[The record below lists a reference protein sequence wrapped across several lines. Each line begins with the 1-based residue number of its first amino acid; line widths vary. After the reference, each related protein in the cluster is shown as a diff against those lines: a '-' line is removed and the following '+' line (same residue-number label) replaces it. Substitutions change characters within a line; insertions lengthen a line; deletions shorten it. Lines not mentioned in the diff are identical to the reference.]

1 MSGTCL
7 SILSDTDIYTATMV
21 QKLKNRARSAA
32 ALGNN
37 MQSIWDFCEE
47 TDQQRTNNREQ
58 LIDYNRDGLDA
69 EI

>member
-7 SILSDTDIYTATMV
+7 SILSDTYIYAATVV

-37 MQSIWDFCEE
+37 MQSI
-47 TDQQRTNNREQ
+47 
-58 LIDYNRDGLDA
+58 
-69 EI
+69 